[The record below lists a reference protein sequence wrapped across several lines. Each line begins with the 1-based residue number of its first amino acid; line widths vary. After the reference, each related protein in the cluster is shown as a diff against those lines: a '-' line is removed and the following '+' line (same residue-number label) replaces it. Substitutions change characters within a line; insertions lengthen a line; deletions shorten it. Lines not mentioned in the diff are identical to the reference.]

1 MPQMLT
7 RMVPVALLVLA
18 LDRVSKLWVVE
29 WLDLRRMGEMEVLPP
44 YFNLVMAWNK
54 GVNFGILNFGDS
66 GRWVLVA
73 LALVI
78 VLGVLIWTRR
88 AVGWLVPV
96 SVGLIVGGALGNVW
110 DRVHYGAVADFINMS
125 CCGLRNPFAF
135 NVADVAIFAGAI
147 VLILFGDKGLKP
159 GDG

>member
-1 MPQMLT
+1 
-7 RMVPVALLVLA
+7 
-18 LDRVSKLWVVE
+18 
-29 WLDLRRMGEMEVLPP
+29 MGEMEVLPP

-96 SVGLIVGGALGNVW
+96 SVGLIVDFCRGDCIDPVW
-110 DRVHYGAVADFINMS
+110 
-125 CCGLRNPFAF
+125 
-135 NVADVAIFAGAI
+135 
-147 VLILFGDKGLKP
+147 
-159 GDG
+159 